1 MRCTW
6 QSCAVTLQ
14 SGRTRGTGGLGWSP
28 GLADGGGVGGK
39 LSQQRRWGKGLRR
52 SIPCWNGITEKRV
65 MTGGPRSQGVEE
77 WGHSNRPVI
86 GLLGHG
92 RWPWVAHLCPVEGT
106 GCKEVVV

>member
-1 MRCTW
+1 
-6 QSCAVTLQ
+6 
-14 SGRTRGTGGLGWSP
+14 
-28 GLADGGGVGGK
+28 
-39 LSQQRRWGKGLRR
+39 
-52 SIPCWNGITEKRV
+52 